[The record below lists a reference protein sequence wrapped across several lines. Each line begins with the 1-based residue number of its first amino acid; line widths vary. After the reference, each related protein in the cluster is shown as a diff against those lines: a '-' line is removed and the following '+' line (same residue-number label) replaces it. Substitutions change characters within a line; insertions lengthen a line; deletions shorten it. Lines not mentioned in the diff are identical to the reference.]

1 MKIIFESEIAF
12 EFYLS
17 YILLFLFYFYVI
29 IFFLHTNY
37 QKIVEKDFI
46 YYFIIAIL
54 SGANRLTF
62 RVETTQLGLY
72 PMPMAM
78 ARVNIHL
85 QLHCHCRPIP

>member
-12 EFYLS
+12 EF
-17 YILLFLFYFYVI
+17 IFILFLCYYF
-29 IFFLHTNY
+29 FFLHTNY
-37 QKIVEKDFI
+37 QKIVKKDFI

-72 PMPMAM
+72 PIMP
-78 ARVNIHL
+78 IGYG
-85 QLHCHCRPIP
+85 